1 MTKFAVIGVGP
12 WGIKVAAA
20 IKALGFECGAISG
33 RQGITTFEYN
43 EIIQWADI
51 VFIATHP
58 VCCVE
63 MARHALSNGKLT
75 IVEKPVG
82 FDAHEVKELIE
93 LSRANKVPLIVDYT
107 YLFNPAVMALKRP
120 DLRSLSITMGSNG
133 PVRDYSVL
141 WDWGSHAVAIALDFI
156 QEPLTKIAVLPC
168 DSGRYMVDLLF
179 GTKAATITVANNL
192 DERTVR
198 ISGAYGLGP
207 GKVDSFE
214 DTDRYNK
221 VANPLAALIST
232 AARLHLR
239 GEYFTNGALAVEVT
253 DVLERLHAMLPTPIK
268 SPTTLECGLSSRLK

>member
-1 MTKFAVIGVGP
+1 MSVKFAVIGVGP
-12 WGIKVAAA
+12 WGTKVAAA
-20 IKALGFECGAISG
+20 IQALGFECCELSG
-33 RQGITTFEYN
+33 RSGVSGSEYN
-43 EIIQWADI
+43 RVVQWADI

-82 FDAHEVKELIE
+82 FDAHEVKDLVD
-93 LSRANKVPLIVDYT
+93 LSRANKVPFIVDYT
-107 YLFNPAVMALKRP
+107 YLFNPGVMALKRP
-120 DLRSLSITMGSNG
+120 DLRSLSITMGSKG

-141 WDWGSHAVAIALDFI
+141 WDWGSHAVAIAMDFI
-156 QEPLTKIAVLPC
+156 QEPLTGISILPC
-168 DSGRYMVDLLF
+168 EPEGWKLGPGRCLVDLLF

-221 VANPLAALIST
+221 IANPLAAVIST

-253 DVLERLHAMLPTPIK
+253 DVLERLHAMLPK
-268 SPTTLECGLSSRLK
+268 